1 MPLIKAPILPEFPAV
16 NNEER
21 YWLPKATTIITPT
34 PTRYT
39 IGYLP
44 YFIRKNTSNLIL
56 CVEQTLIGT
65 QSIDVG
71 VYNGSNGISS
81 APRIYSGTINC
92 TGIGIFTISTNLA
105 FGAGYYI
112 VAGMA
117 TSVTPIQMR
126 GFTIAAVVN
135 DFGRSVTETTLTSN
149 FNATQTGLTALPNN
163 IGTITPSSLN
173 TGANV
178 FLRY

>member
-21 YWLPKATTIITPT
+21 YYLPRASAIITPT

-39 IGYLP
+39 IAYLP

-56 CVEQTLIGT
+56 CVEQTGAGT

-71 VYNGSNGISS
+71 IYNGQNGISS
-81 APRIYSGTINC
+81 APLIYSGTITC
-92 TGIGIFTISTNLA
+92 TGIGIFTISSNLA
-105 FGAGYYI
+105 FNVGYYI

-117 TSVTPIQMR
+117 TSATPIIMR
-126 GFTIAAVVN
+126 GFTIAAVLN
-135 DFGRSVTETTLTSN
+135 EFGRATTETTISTNYN
-149 FNATQTGLTALPNN
+149 FTQTGLTTLPNN